1 MPYELTNHNKLTL
14 AIHSTDDSFGFA
26 YRENKNSLSENFFT
40 KKFEKDLCNNLI
52 VDFSN
57 FITKE
62 NLKRINKISVSI
74 GPSNFNASRQIIVLA
89 RTLAQQINCSLDSFS
104 SFELMAKRIAT
115 QNNIYYDK
123 NSFWIFKKLKRR
135 GYIAG
140 KYEICTSEKSN
151 KNITIK
157 EKIIPKIF
165 EELKNKEFSYQAE
178 YSDIEDLKELLN
190 LSNQNSQ
197 HSSSYTWNK
206 VLPLY
211 PLSPIN

>member
-1 MPYELTNHNKLTL
+1 MPYELKNYNKLTL

-26 YRENKNSLSENFFT
+26 YRENNSSLSENFFT

-52 VDFSN
+52 VDFTN

-62 NLKRINKISVSI
+62 NLKKINKISVSI

-89 RTLAQQINCSLDSFS
+89 RTLAQQINCSLYSFT
-104 SFELMAKRIAT
+104 SFELMAKRIAMK
-115 QNNIYYDK
+115 NNIYYNK

-140 KYEICTSEKSN
+140 KYEICISEKPN

-197 HSSSYTWNK
+197 HSSSNTWNK